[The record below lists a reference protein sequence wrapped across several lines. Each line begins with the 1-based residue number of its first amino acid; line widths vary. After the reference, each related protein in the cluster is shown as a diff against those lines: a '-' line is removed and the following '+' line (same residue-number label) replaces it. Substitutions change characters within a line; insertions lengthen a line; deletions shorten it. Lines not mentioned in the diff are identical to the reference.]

1 MTQFDTKLLRNAF
14 GCFPSGVTIVTLK
27 DSDNKPTGIT
37 VSSFS
42 SLSLD
47 PPLCLFSIGKEQ
59 ASRPFF
65 ETSDHFV
72 VNVLCAEQESI
83 AWQFAKPI
91 EDKFENVNYTENAN
105 GMPIINGNIAHFCCK
120 KWALY
125 EGGDQII
132 LVGEVLDFNQSDS
145 DALIFFKG
153 KIDTIAN
160 PHAT

>member
-1 MTQFDTKLLRNAF
+1 MK
-14 GCFPSGVTIVTLK
+14 IVDRPAVLISWPREL
-27 DSDNKPTGIT
+27 DMFSVFIENILSDAI
-37 VSSFS
+37 
-42 SLSLD
+42 
-47 PPLCLFSIGKEQ
+47 I
-59 ASRPFF
+59 
-65 ETSDHFV
+65 
-72 VNVLCAEQESI
+72 I
-83 AWQFAKPI
+83 ADDFI
-91 EDKFENVNYTENAN
+91 YTENDKFENVTYTENAN

-125 EGGDQII
+125 EGGDHII

>member
-1 MTQFDTKLLRNAF
+1 MTQFDTKKLRNAF

-27 DSDNKPTGIT
+27 DEKNNPTGIT

-42 SLSLD
+42 SLSLN

-59 ASRPFF
+59 ASRPLF
-65 ETSDHFV
+65 EKTDHFV
-72 VNVLCAEQESI
+72 INVLCAKQEDI
-83 AWQFAKPI
+83 AWQFAKPV
-91 EDKFENVNYTENAN
+91 ENKFENVSYTESEN

-125 EGGDQII
+125 EGGDHII
-132 LVGEVLDFNQSDS
+132 IVGEILKFKQSDS

-160 PHAT
+160 PDTI